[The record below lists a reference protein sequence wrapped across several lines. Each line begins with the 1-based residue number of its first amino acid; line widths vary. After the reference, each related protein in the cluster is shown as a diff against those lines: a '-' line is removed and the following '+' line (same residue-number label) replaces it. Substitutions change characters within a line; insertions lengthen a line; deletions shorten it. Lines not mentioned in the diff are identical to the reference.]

1 MIDRR
6 TIVLSAPVAILAVGA
21 SADAT
26 DPHPEWLSRWH
37 DIRRDLNATV
47 ETINDNDPRWK
58 PYHEL
63 ERLIASTPAT
73 RIEGVAAQAEL
84 AAHPEFGITDATST
98 DTDCVLLRTLSQTLQ
113 AMSGIDAPATQPEPD
128 KHQEASDRVAYFARV
143 VGKESPTNLLSDDG
157 APSPEL
163 LAFCNDTGMSLD
175 WVFTGDLKPMV
186 LASHRDRLNAHKT
199 A

>member
-6 TIVLSAPVAILAVGA
+6 TLIQSAPVAMLAVGA
-21 SADAT
+21 SAGNT
-26 DPHPEWLSRWH
+26 DPHPGWLNRWH
-37 DIRRDLNATV
+37 EVRRDLNATV
-47 ETINDNDPRWK
+47 GAIDDNDPRWA

-73 RIEGVAAQAEL
+73 TIEGVAAQAEL
-84 AAHPEFGITDATST
+84 AAHPEFGIADAAST
-98 DTDCVLLRTLSQTLQ
+98 DSDCVLLRTLSRTLQ
-113 AMSGIDAPATQPEPD
+113 AMSGIEVAAIQPEQD
-128 KHQEASDRVAYFARV
+128 DRQEASDRVAYFAGV
-143 VGKESPTNLLSDDG
+143 LSKKPPASLLADDG

-163 LAFCNDTGMSLD
+163 LAFCKDTGMSLD

-186 LASHRDRLNAHKT
+186 LATHRDSKAT

>member
-6 TIVLSAPVAILAVGA
+6 TLIQSAPVAVLAVGA
-21 SADAT
+21 SAGNN
-26 DPHPEWLSRWH
+26 DPHPGWLNRWH
-37 DIRRDLNATV
+37 EIRRDLNATV
-47 ETINDNDPRWK
+47 GAIDDNDPRWK

-73 RIEGVAAQAEL
+73 TIEGAAAQAEL
-84 AAHPEFGITDATST
+84 AAHPEFGITHATST
-98 DTDCVLLRTLSQTLQ
+98 DTDCVLLRTLSRTLQ
-113 AMSGIDAPATQPEPD
+113 AMSGIEVAAIQPEQD
-128 KHQEASDRVAYFARV
+128 ERQEASDRAAYFASV
-143 VGKESPTNLLSDDG
+143 LGKEPPARLLSDDG

-163 LAFCNDTGMSLD
+163 MAFCDDTGMSLD

-186 LASHRDRLNAHKT
+186 LASHRNRRT